1 MQKLSQILAAF
12 SQNHLYINRCLVHPS
27 FKIQAILRAVLRDEM
42 IAWHK
47 KTSDNPPPQPSTSAD
62 GVPAQVK
69 KIMENWVIVQCFLLI
84 KVEQKDGEVIISTV
98 GKAVT
103 AITGRLT
110 SLSAFDGTESKVGQ
124 LVAAACSTDN
134 LCRMDPAWHPWL

>member
-1 MQKLSQILAAF
+1 M
-12 SQNHLYINRCLVHPS
+12 HPS

-62 GVPAQVK
+62 GIPAQVRMFLNITDR
-69 KIMENWVIVQCFLLI
+69 KIFNVLI
-84 KVEQKDGEVIISTV
+84 CLQVEQKDGEAIISTV

-103 AITGRLT
+103 AITARLT

-124 LVAAACSTDN
+124 LVAAACSADN

>member
-1 MQKLSQILAAF
+1 
-12 SQNHLYINRCLVHPS
+12 
-27 FKIQAILRAVLRDEM
+27 M

-47 KTSDNPPPQPSTSAD
+47 KTADPNQPQPQPSTSAD
-62 GVPAQVK
+62 GQPQQVGVGEYHNQNR
-69 KIMENWVIVQCFLLI
+69 IVILI
-84 KVEQKDGEVIISTV
+84 LQVDQKDGEVIITQV

-103 AITGRLT
+103 AITSRLT
-110 SLSAFDGTESKVGQ
+110 SLSTFDGTESKVGQ

>member
-1 MQKLSQILAAF
+1 M
-12 SQNHLYINRCLVHPS
+12 HPS

-62 GVPAQVK
+62 GIPAQ
-69 KIMENWVIVQCFLLI
+69 
-84 KVEQKDGEVIISTV
+84 VEQKDGEAIISTV

-103 AITGRLT
+103 AITARLT

-124 LVAAACSTDN
+124 LVAAACSADN

>member
-1 MQKLSQILAAF
+1 
-12 SQNHLYINRCLVHPS
+12 
-27 FKIQAILRAVLRDEM
+27 M